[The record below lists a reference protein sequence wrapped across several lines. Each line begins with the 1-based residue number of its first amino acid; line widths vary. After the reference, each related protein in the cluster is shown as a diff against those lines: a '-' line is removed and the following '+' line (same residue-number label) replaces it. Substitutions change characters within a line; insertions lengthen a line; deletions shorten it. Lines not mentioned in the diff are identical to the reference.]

1 MDSHSLDNKTVFR
14 NPYYKGAKEN
24 EDQGFNEFYEKPNK
38 EDPTKEDQDGRY
50 PLSAINR
57 LTFNMLKVSKKYFDF
72 TKSWDKFFE
81 KQWEERGNNIKDAV
95 KAYHKKM
102 CKRISKFETKYNTM
116 KVVGKAFLIKL
127 PVTPLQKTIG

>member
-57 LTFNMLKVSKKYFDF
+57 LTLNMLKVSKKIF
-72 TKSWDKFFE
+72 
-81 KQWEERGNNIKDAV
+81 
-95 KAYHKKM
+95 
-102 CKRISKFETKYNTM
+102 
-116 KVVGKAFLIKL
+116 
-127 PVTPLQKTIG
+127 